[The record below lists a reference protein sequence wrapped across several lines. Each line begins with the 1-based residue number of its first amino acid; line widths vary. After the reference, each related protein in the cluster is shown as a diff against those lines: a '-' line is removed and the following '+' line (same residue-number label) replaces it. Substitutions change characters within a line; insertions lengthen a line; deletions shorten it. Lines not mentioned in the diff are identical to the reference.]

1 MRRKTAARKAP
12 PETGSQR
19 AERALVA
26 AAVEK
31 LQRGQAPTA
40 QERTALKRWEKG
52 QEDERR
58 WQYYRTTPKSHYL
71 EMSGRAARIVIDQ
84 AARYGLPYPP
94 GRQAAVDLGQ
104 VIAWLHDFLARNAG
118 KLNAPQTD
126 DPLLSGVNSPALER
140 YRIARACREELELAV
155 RKGELVAV
163 NELLEWY
170 DAEVAAPIRRGIEK
184 LHVEFGP
191 GAAALIVAGLDRAD
205 DVIERRL
212 GGGERLL
219 DH

>member
-1 MRRKTAARKAP
+1 MPRKALARKP
-12 PETGSQR
+12 PAETASQR

-31 LQRGQAPTA
+31 LQRGQTPTA
-40 QERTALKRWEKG
+40 QERTALKRWEQA
-52 QEDERR
+52 QEDDRR
-58 WQYYRTTPKSHYL
+58 WSYYRTTPKSHYL

-94 GRQAAVDLGQ
+94 GRQAAVDLGA
-104 VIAWLHDFLARNAG
+104 VILWLHDFLAKNAG
-118 KLNAPQTD
+118 RLNAPQTD

-155 RKGELVAV
+155 RKGELLGV

-170 DAEVAAPIRRGIEK
+170 DADVAAPIRRGIER
-184 LHVEFGP
+184 LHAEFGEA
-191 GAAALIVAGLDRAD
+191 AAALIVAGLDRAEAA
-205 DVIERRL
+205 VERKLRTE
-212 GGGERLL
+212 GVRG
-219 DH
+219 